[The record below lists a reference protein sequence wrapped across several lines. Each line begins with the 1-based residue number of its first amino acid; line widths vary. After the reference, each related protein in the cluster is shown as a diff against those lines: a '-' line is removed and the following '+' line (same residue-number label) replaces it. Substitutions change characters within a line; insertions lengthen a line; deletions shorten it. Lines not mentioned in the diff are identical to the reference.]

1 MNKTWSISIW
11 IDVEAAKGRNRA
23 MKITRT
29 ISVAAAVWLTTA
41 VAAFAANPH
50 LGTWKLNESKSKLT
64 PGGPKNNTVSYTEGK
79 NGMIKLTVEGVDK
92 DGKSIH
98 WTWDGKF
105 DGKSY
110 KAKGNGEFD
119 MLALKPVND
128 RTNNLTGT
136 KNGKVV
142 ATGTITVAK
151 DGKSRV
157 VNTSGTDANGKKV
170 SEKAYYDKE

>member
-1 MNKTWSISIW
+1 MTIW
-11 IDVEAAKGRNRA
+11 IDREAAKGRNRV
-23 MKITRT
+23 MKTTRT
-29 ISVAAAVWLTTA
+29 MLVAGAVWLTTA
-41 VAAFAANPH
+41 AVMLAANPH
-50 LGTWKLNESKSKLT
+50 LGTWKLNESKSKLI
-64 PGGPKNNTVSYTEGK
+64 PGGPKNNTVSYTEAK
-79 NGMIKLTVEGVDK
+79 NGMIKVTVDGVDK

-98 WTWDGKF
+98 WTWEGKF

-110 KAKGNGEFD
+110 KAKGNSEFD

-157 VNTSGTDANGKKV
+157 VTASDTDANGKKV
-170 SEKAYYDKE
+170 TDKAYYDKQ

>member
-1 MNKTWSISIW
+1 MKT
-11 IDVEAAKGRNRA
+11 
-23 MKITRT
+23 TRT
-29 ISVAAAVWLTTA
+29 MLLAVTVWLT
-41 VAAFAANPH
+41 AAAALFAANPH
-50 LGTWKLNESKSKLT
+50 LGTWKLNEGKSKLV
-64 PGGPKNNTVSYTEGK
+64 GGTKNNTVSYTEAK

-92 DGKSIH
+92 DGKATH
-98 WTWDGKF
+98 WTWEGKF

-110 KAKGNGEFD
+110 KAKGNSEFD

-128 RTNNLTGT
+128 RTNSLTGT
-136 KNGKVV
+136 KNGKMV

-157 VNTSGTDANGKKV
+157 VTTTGTDANGKKV